1 MVRREQ
7 ENRKGRLQ
15 LDLASL
21 SIHGSEKFPIKSHPT
36 LTMTVQSAMTDLSQ
50 LNTVLQLDIEGKSR
64 LFSRCP
70 PVLIPVLCSESNSLF
85 LNMKQNYI
93 A

>member
-1 MVRREQ
+1 MPHE
-7 ENRKGRLQ
+7 E
-15 LDLASL
+15 L
-21 SIHGSEKFPIKSHPT
+21 SDT
-36 LTMTVQSAMTDLSQ
+36 DTDNDSAVCDDSPAETTTSDVSQ
-50 LNTVLQLDIEGKSR
+50 LTTVLRRDIEGKSR

-70 PVLIPVLCSESNSLF
+70 PVLIPVLCSEIYSLF